1 MFKKGLI
8 TPFWEDKHRY
18 LNYRRAAF
26 NNPTDVD
33 RWRSQGYTHIN
44 FTGELYDMK
53 NVMPEWAD
61 PFFKIFDGINVGVSF
76 YRMNTCEILPMHCD
90 TYETYINVHNISD
103 PSKIQRAVIFLE
115 DWQSGHLLEV
125 DGTPIVDWKKGDYI
139 MWDYNTP
146 HMAANIGTDPRY
158 TLQITFTDV

>member
-1 MFKKGLI
+1 VASVINILPGN
-8 TPFWEDKHRY
+8 TSPYHADKHYLLQKAHGTGDTYRY
-18 LNYRRAAF
+18 L
-26 NNPTDVD
+26 
-33 RWRSQGYTHIN
+33 
-44 FTGELYDMK
+44 
-53 NVMPEWAD
+53 
-61 PFFKIFDGINVGVSF
+61 
-76 YRMNTCEILPMHCD
+76 
-90 TYETYINVHNISD
+90 
-103 PSKIQRAVIFLE
+103 IFLE